1 MLETLNLGSM
11 SDDVLSRYDLP
22 GTDLEALHRVE
33 ESLRKNEFRLRTLFN
48 TANDAIFTMDYKTFT
63 DCNDAT
69 LRIFQCKKEDIVG
82 QTPYR
87 FSPSHQPDGR
97 TSEEAAME
105 KINAVLQGKPQFF
118 EWVHIRL
125 DGTPFPA
132 EVSLNRFDLEGDV
145 QILAI
150 VRDISKRKQTELENK
165 RLAMVANNTTNM
177 VVIAN
182 AVGEIEWVN
191 PAFERTTGYKL
202 QEVIGLKPGHFLRGP
217 ETDPKA
223 IEMMRERLSKGEGFK
238 DVEVINYTKDGK
250 PYWVNIEV
258 QPILDG
264 NGKIT
269 QFIAIESD
277 VTERKAN
284 QKALEER
291 NEELIK
297 TNAELDRFVYSA
309 SHDLRAP
316 ISSLLGLIEVA
327 RMEKDPKNLEQL
339 LDLKKK
345 SLLRLDQFIKDIVD
359 HSRNTR
365 LPVEVEPINFESLIN
380 SVLEQLQFMDN
391 MERIWRVVEVNQTGT
406 LHSATSRLNII
417 FSNLLSN
424 AIKYADMSKENPMFE
439 VRVTADNHH
448 AEIRISDNG
457 EGIPEESLP
466 KIFDM
471 FYRAS
476 TKGVGSGLGLYI
488 VKEAVDK
495 IQGTIQVKSEPGKG
509 TEFTLTIPNLAAVNQ

>member
-1 MLETLNLGSM
+1 
-11 SDDVLSRYDLP
+11 
-22 GTDLEALHRVE
+22 
-33 ESLRKNEFRLRTLFN
+33 
-48 TANDAIFTMDYKTFT
+48 
-63 DCNDAT
+63 
-69 LRIFQCKKEDIVG
+69 
-82 QTPYR
+82 
-87 FSPSHQPDGR
+87 
-97 TSEEAAME
+97 
-105 KINAVLQGKPQFF
+105 
-118 EWVHIRL
+118 
-125 DGTPFPA
+125 
-132 EVSLNRFDLEGDV
+132 LEGDV

-223 IEMMRERLSKGEGFK
+223 TEMMRERLSKGEGFK

-439 VRVTADNHH
+439 VRVT
-448 AEIRISDNG
+448 
-457 EGIPEESLP
+457 
-466 KIFDM
+466 
-471 FYRAS
+471 
-476 TKGVGSGLGLYI
+476 
-488 VKEAVDK
+488 
-495 IQGTIQVKSEPGKG
+495 
-509 TEFTLTIPNLAAVNQ
+509 

>member
-1 MLETLNLGSM
+1 MPKTLNLGSM

-22 GTDLEALHRVE
+22 GTDLEGLPRVE
-33 ESLRKNEFRLRTLFN
+33 ESLRKNEFRLRTVFN
-48 TANDAIFTMDYKTFT
+48 TANDAILTMDYKTFT

-69 LRIFQCKKEDIVG
+69 LTIFQCKKEDIVG

-291 NEELIK
+291 
-297 TNAELDRFVYSA
+297 
-309 SHDLRAP
+309 
-316 ISSLLGLIEVA
+316 
-327 RMEKDPKNLEQL
+327 
-339 LDLKKK
+339 
-345 SLLRLDQFIKDIVD
+345 
-359 HSRNTR
+359 
-365 LPVEVEPINFESLIN
+365 
-380 SVLEQLQFMDN
+380 
-391 MERIWRVVEVNQTGT
+391 
-406 LHSATSRLNII
+406 
-417 FSNLLSN
+417 
-424 AIKYADMSKENPMFE
+424 
-439 VRVTADNHH
+439 
-448 AEIRISDNG
+448 
-457 EGIPEESLP
+457 
-466 KIFDM
+466 
-471 FYRAS
+471 
-476 TKGVGSGLGLYI
+476 
-488 VKEAVDK
+488 
-495 IQGTIQVKSEPGKG
+495 
-509 TEFTLTIPNLAAVNQ
+509 